1 MTVMPRSLNARVL
14 SAAGA
19 MLVVFLGVAGFA
31 IDHVFR
37 ETAMASVQDRLK
49 AQIFMLLSLANLDEP
64 AVHPLPDTLPNPSL
78 AVPDSGQYAQ
88 IFSAAGD
95 PVWRSR
101 SMLGLGVQQPPTTK
115 VGEFSF
121 QAPISSA
128 AEPLFCLSYA
138 VEWET
143 RGKAEPTTYEFQ
155 VCEARKAYD
164 LQIQRFRRSLWG
176 WFGGLT
182 ALMLLVQTLILRW
195 GLRPLRQVAVEVR
208 AIEAGRQSEITG
220 AYPHELRALTRNLN
234 ALITARDFHVQRYR
248 NALGDLAHSL
258 KTPLAV
264 IRSQLEDAGL
274 GGEARKT
281 VQDQVAQIDDTVR
294 YQLQRAATVGR
305 HAFAPPLE
313 ASPVLERIAGSLRKV
328 YHARALDITIRAEA
342 DALFYGDQG
351 DLMEVVGN
359 LADNACKW
367 ARSAV
372 AISVRPLPRRPG
384 QNRPALEV
392 SVHDDGPGMPA
403 ALASEV
409 LRRGLRLDE
418 SAEGQGI
425 GLSVVRDV
433 VEGGYGGTIRIDSAP
448 GNTLITVV
456 FEFD

>member
-1 MTVMPRSLNARVL
+1 
-14 SAAGA
+14 
-19 MLVVFLGVAGFA
+19 
-31 IDHVFR
+31 
-37 ETAMASVQDRLK
+37 
-49 AQIFMLLSLANLDEP
+49 
-64 AVHPLPDTLPNPSL
+64 LPDALPNPSL

-115 VGEFSF
+115 VGQFSF

-220 AYPHELRALTRNLN
+220 AYPRELRALTRNLN

-274 GGEARKT
+274 EGEARKT

-328 YHARALDITIRAEA
+328 YHARALDITTTAEP

-367 ARSAV
+367 ARASV
-372 AISVRPLPRRPG
+372 AIAVRPLPRRPG

-448 GNTLITVV
+448 GNTRITVV

>member
-115 VGEFSF
+115 VGQFSF

-176 WFGGLT
+176 WFGGLA

-220 AYPHELRALTRNLN
+220 AYPRELRALTRNLN

-264 IRSQLEDAGL
+264 IRSQLEGAGL
-274 GGEARKT
+274 EGEARKT

-313 ASPVLERIAGSLRKV
+313 AAPVLERIAGSLRKV
-328 YHARALDITIRAEA
+328 YHARALDITTTAEA

-367 ARSAV
+367 ARAAV
-372 AISVRPLPRRPG
+372 AIAVRPLPRRPG

-448 GNTLITVV
+448 GNTCITVV